1 MIRIKWKKEW
11 IEFEKA
17 EWSGT
22 SEQCSRQ
29 LSFSIPHNPY
39 DKEFSNKNIK
49 LGDLIYLYNDKNC
62 LFVGTVTSREISA
75 EIGTREY
82 VALDFMHHLLRST
95 GTFKFKNMSPETI
108 AKKLCKNLNIT
119 VGSLAKT
126 GVNIPKI
133 FFEEQSYYDMIVR
146 VYRKAK
152 ATTKKI
158 YMPAMDGKKVSVI
171 VKGTSSGVVLEQG
184 KDITEASYSDT
195 TDNIVDKVVIYDEKL
210 KKLGEIKDDT
220 NISKYG
226 IYQNTYTKEKGV
238 NAKNVAKSMLVGV
251 TKEAQ
256 VTALGNIKAISG
268 KSIKI
273 KDSATGLTG
282 TFYISADT
290 HTFED
295 DTHTMNLELVWK
307 NVSEEGA
314 EVYAQS
320 KSEKAK
326 KKLSNAS
333 KCYYL
338 ENSSV
343 YHSSKSCTAC
353 AGKKNLKTSTV
364 AKMKKIKLTSG
375 KNKGKRKY
383 RACSKCWK

>member
-1 MIRIKWKKEW
+1 MIKIKWKSEW

-22 SEQCSRQ
+22 SVQCSRQ

-39 DKEFSNKNIK
+39 DTEFSNKNIK
-49 LGDLIYLYNDKNC
+49 LGDLIYLYEDKNC
-62 LFVGTVTSREISA
+62 LFAGTVTSREISA

-82 VALDFMHHLLRST
+82 VAQDFMHHLLKST
-95 GTFKFKNMSPETI
+95 GTFKFKNKSPEAIT
-108 AKKLCKNLNIT
+108 KQLCKNLSIT
-119 VGSLAKT
+119 VGTLEKT

-152 ATTKKI
+152 AITKKI
-158 YMPAMDGKKVSVI
+158 YMPVMNKKKVSVI
-171 VKGTSSGVVLEQG
+171 AKGTSSGVVLEQG
-184 KDITEASYSDT
+184 RDITEATYSDT
-195 TDNIVDKVVIYDEKL
+195 TDNIVNKIVIYNDKL
-210 KKLGEIKDDT
+210 KKLGQVTNDT
-220 NISKYG
+220 NIYKYG
-226 IYQNTYTKEKGV
+226 IYQSTYTKEKGV
-238 NAKNVAKSMLVGV
+238 NAKNAAKSILTGV

-256 VTALGNIKAISG
+256 VTALGSIKAISG

-295 DTHTMNLELVWK
+295 GTHMMNLELVWK

-314 EVYAQS
+314 DVYEPS

-364 AKMKKIKLTSG
+364 AKMKKVKITSG

>member
-1 MIRIKWKKEW
+1 MIKIKWKTEW

-39 DKEFSNKNIK
+39 DKEFPNKQIK

-62 LFVGTVTSREISA
+62 LFVGTVTSREKSA

-82 VALDFMHHLLRST
+82 VAQDFMHHLLRSS

-108 AKKLCKNLNIT
+108 TKKLCKNLNIT

-133 FFEEQSYYDMIVR
+133 IFEEQTYYDMIVR

-152 ATTKKI
+152 PATKKN
-158 YMPAMDGKKVSVI
+158 YMPSMDGKKVSVI
-171 VKGTSSGVVLEQG
+171 VKGTSSSVVLEQG

-195 TDNIVDKVVIYDEKL
+195 TDNIVDKIIIYDDKL
-210 KKLGEIKDDT
+210 KKLGEIKDDK

-226 IYQNTYTKEKGV
+226 IYQSAYTKEKGV
-238 NAKNVAKSMLVGV
+238 NAKNVAKSMLAGV

-256 VTALGNIKAISG
+256 VTALGNIKAVSG

-273 KDSATGLTG
+273 KEKATGLIG

-290 HTFED
+290 HTFEN
-295 DTHTMNLELVWK
+295 DTYIMSLDLVWI
-307 NVSEEGA
+307 NVGEEGA
-314 EVYAQS
+314 DVYEPS
-320 KSEKAK
+320 KTEKAK

-353 AGKKNLKTSTV
+353 AGKKNIKISTV
-364 AKMKKIKLTSG
+364 AKMKKIKIATG

>member
-1 MIRIKWKKEW
+1 MIKIKWKNEW

-29 LSFSIPHNPY
+29 LSFSIPHNSY
-39 DKEFSNKNIK
+39 DKEFPNKQIK

-62 LFVGTVTSREISA
+62 LFVGTVTSRERTA

-82 VALDFMHHLLRST
+82 VAQDFMHHLLRSS

-108 AKKLCKNLNIT
+108 TKKLCKNLDIT
-119 VGSLAKT
+119 VGPLAKT
-126 GVNIPKI
+126 RVNIPKI
-133 FFEEQSYYDMIVR
+133 IFEEQSYYDMIVR

-158 YMPAMDGKKVSVI
+158 YMPVMDGKKVSVI

-195 TDNIVDKVVIYDEKL
+195 TDNIVDKVVIYNDKL
-210 KKLGEIKDDT
+210 KKLGEIKDDK

-226 IYQNTYTKEKGV
+226 IYQSAYTKEKGV
-238 NAKNVAKSMLVGV
+238 NAKNVAKSMLIGA

-295 DTHTMNLELVWK
+295 DTHIMNLELAWE

-314 EVYAQS
+314 DVYEPS

-338 ENSSV
+338 ENSNV

-364 AKMKKIKLTSG
+364 VKMKKIKIARG

-383 RACSKCWK
+383 KACSKCWR